1 MTTLLQMSL
10 RGAAVI
16 AAVILLRALLLDR
29 LPKRTFL
36 ALWTVAILTL
46 LLPWRLPSPTSVWGL
61 LRVAAEEKALP
72 PGTSPRYTEQAPDAG
87 ISDDLPGAAAQP
99 GPAARE
105 EATPQSAGPR
115 RTGPVRILPRA
126 YLAGAGL
133 LLGFFLAAWLRFRRR
148 FRRSVPADNALT
160 RDYVASAKLRRR
172 VRVRESE
179 AISSPLTCGVLRP
192 MILFLRPTVWERSE
206 TLDLVFAHE
215 LQHIRRFDAV
225 KKGMLILTLAVHWFN
240 PLVWAMFVLANRD
253 IELACDEAVLRRL
266 GREKRRAYALTL
278 LEMEEKRSGLS
289 ALMSGMAQNAVK
301 QRVRSVMNMKQ
312 KGIISIVLA
321 LVLVVGVYAV
331 FATGAL
337 AEEPEAAE
345 QPAAQTIV
353 AEAPAAE
360 ETPDAELPAAEENPA
375 AAPDAAPLPAA
386 AEEPARQGRT
396 EPFVTEWQTQEGES
410 ATSSTGPVD
419 GWGESSSGCASF
431 GLNEGTEVTLEVE
444 GSGARWIQ
452 VSLVDYWTGKT
463 AARTEQIMVSGDFR
477 KTLTLTAPY
486 TEYFTVRLQASTGRS
501 YHVKTVCSAE
511 AATEGL
517 SMEESLGGYDYQSR
531 VIPFVMPEGGRY
543 DTRWR
548 AADEVE
554 PSHAAST
561 NEGVGGAAGGAGS
574 LGGLNE
580 GDVIRF
586 HVWGDMP
593 GKLEV
598 GLFNID
604 TRELSFERYAP
615 YGEMDET
622 AELTVPSTGRYQFYL
637 VRYDLQG
644 DTSLDYTLEGEVFEM
659 KIGNPAGGRLDRIGE
674 LVEEGEIPA
683 RPLPG
688 GSVSGSRTVRFPMN

>member
-16 AAVILLRALLLDR
+16 LAVILLRALLLDR

-36 ALWTVAILTL
+36 ALWTVAMLTL

-61 LRVAAEEKALP
+61 LRVAAEEKALL
-72 PGTSPRYTEQAPDAG
+72 PGTSPRFTEQAPDAG

-99 GPAARE
+99 GPTARE
-105 EATPQSAGPR
+105 GATPQSAGPR
-115 RTGPVRILPRA
+115 RAGPVRILPRA

-179 AISSPLTCGVLRP
+179 AVSSPLTCGVLRP

-206 TLDLVFAHE
+206 ALDLVFAHE
-215 LQHIRRFDAV
+215 LQHIRRFDAL
-225 KKGMLILTLAVHWFN
+225 KKGLLILTLAVHWFN

-266 GREKRRAYALTL
+266 GRDKRRAYALTL

-289 ALMSGMAQNAVK
+289 ALMSGMAGNAVK
-301 QRVRSVMNMKQ
+301 QRVRSVMKMKQ

-337 AEEPEAAE
+337 AEEPEEAE
-345 QPAAQTIV
+345 QTKAETVVV
-353 AEAPAAE
+353 ALPAAE
-360 ETPDAELPAAEENPA
+360 ETPDA
-375 AAPDAAPLPAA
+375 APDTAPLPTAV
-386 AEEPARQGRT
+386 EEPARQSRT

-410 ATSSTGPVD
+410 ASDSTGTGD
-419 GWGESSSGCASF
+419 GWGQSSSGCASF
-431 GLNEGTEVTLEVE
+431 GLNEGAEVTLEVE

-452 VSLVDYWTGKT
+452 ACLVDFWTGKI
-463 AARTEQIMVSGDFR
+463 AARTEQIEVSDDFR
-477 KTLTLTAPY
+477 KTLTLTVPY
-486 TEYFTVRLQASTGRS
+486 TEYFTVRLQASTGRNYS
-501 YHVKTVCSAE
+501 VKTVCSAE
-511 AATEGL
+511 AAVEGL
-517 SMEESLGGYDYQSR
+517 TMEESLGGYDYQSR

-543 DTRWR
+543 DTRWS
-548 AADEVE
+548 AADEKN

-561 NEGVGGAAGGAGS
+561 TAAPGGASTSSAS
-574 LGGLNE
+574 LGGLNG
-580 GDVIRF
+580 GDVIRV
-586 HVWGDMP
+586 HVWGEMP

-604 TRELSFERYAP
+604 TRELSFQRCAP
-615 YGEMDET
+615 YGQMDET
-622 AELTVPSTGRYQFYL
+622 AELTVPSTGRYQLYL
-637 VRYDLQG
+637 ARYDIQA
-644 DTSLDYTLEGEVFEM
+644 DVSLDYTWEGEVFQM
-659 KIGNPAGGRLDRIGE
+659 KIGQPAGGVLDRIGQ
-674 LVEEGEIPA
+674 LVEEGEIPE
-683 RPLPG
+683 RPLAG
-688 GSVSGSRTVRFPMN
+688 GTVSGSRTVRVPMD